1 MLLFLFLDSRL
12 VFILIFNNKNTLATL
27 LIKLLI
33 IITLLLQLG
42 NYPKPI
48 NAFRLNDWFNSEK
61 QNPIII
67 DVREDSE
74 LQIACFS
81 KQFLHMPISK
91 VSLENVQEK
100 IGGVLNRQIVVICH
114 AGIRS
119 YNFAQW
125 ALENNLLNEI
135 WNLEEGIDGWSRY
148 VDPTIPRY

>member
-1 MLLFLFLDSRL
+1 ME
-12 VFILIFNNKNTLATL
+12 
-27 LIKLLI
+27 
-33 IITLLLQLG
+33 
-42 NYPKPI
+42 NYPKSI
-48 NAFRLNDWFNSEK
+48 NALNLNDWFISEK
-61 QNPIII
+61 ENPIII

-74 LQIACFS
+74 LEIACFS
-81 KQFLHMPISK
+81 NEFLHIPISK
-91 VSLENVQEK
+91 VSVKYVQEK